1 MEHKEAYWCAVLEA
15 KIDRYEGPYPI
26 HVHYHFKLHGT
37 PLDIDN
43 HVYMAKMVAD
53 SLVVAGIIPGD
64 EQEYIGAIT
73 ITAEKVRKGGT
84 DEVEVS
90 LTPLTH

>member
-15 KIDRYEGPYPI
+15 KIDRYEGLYPV
-26 HVHYHFKLHGT
+26 HVHYHFKLRGT

-43 HVYMAKMVAD
+43 HAYMAKMMAD
-53 SLVVAGIIPGD
+53 SLVAAEVIPGD

-73 ITAEKVRKGGT
+73 ITAEKVGKVGRN
-84 DEVEVS
+84 EVNIS
-90 LTPLTH
+90 LDPV